1 MGKRIL
7 ILGGGT
13 GGTIVANLLARGL
26 RNELKR
32 GEITVNML
40 SDSDKHVYQPAFLY
54 VAFGRMQDEEFT
66 RDQRSLLDPLINFYV
81 DPAVKID
88 TENQAVTG
96 KSGKEYTY
104 DYLVIATGSR
114 IVLEEIPG
122 LKEGAH
128 WFYDLQGAK
137 KLRKALREFKG
148 GRIVMAVG
156 VPHKC
161 PVAPLEMTFMLDDL
175 FSKNGLKDKYE
186 IYYTYPIARVHS
198 LEPVAHWAVK
208 AFERRGIKYETFFNI
223 KEIDPEKKQIHS
235 EEGSTVDYDLLI
247 AVPPHKGQP
256 VIEDSE
262 LGAGGWIPTNKHS
275 LKMEGKENVFVVGD
289 TTNIPISK
297 AGSTAHFEAD
307 TVAETLI
314 CLIKEGCPGR
324 DYDGKVFCFVETGLE
339 KGTYVWFNYKTPP
352 NPGEPS
358 QMIHWFKLAYNRL
371 YWLSARGIL

>member
-1 MGKRIL
+1 
-7 ILGGGT
+7 
-13 GGTIVANLLARGL
+13 
-26 RNELKR
+26 
-32 GEITVNML
+32 
-40 SDSDKHVYQPAFLY
+40 
-54 VAFGRMQDEEFT
+54 
-66 RDQRSLLDPLINFYV
+66 V

-262 LGAGGWIPTNKHS
+262 LGAGGWIPTNKYS

>member
-26 RNELKR
+26 RSEMKR
-32 GEITVNML
+32 GDVTVNML
-40 SDSDKHVYQPAFLY
+40 SASEKHAYQPAFLY
-54 VAFGRMQDEEFT
+54 VAFGRMQDEEVF
-66 RDQRSLLDPLINFYV
+66 RDQRTLLDPLINFYV

-88 TENQAVTG
+88 TAKQTVTS
-96 KSGKEYTY
+96 KSGKAFPY

-114 IVLEEIPG
+114 LVPEDIPG

-128 WFYDLQGAK
+128 WFYDLEGAK
-137 KLRKALREFKG
+137 KLRNALKAFKG
-148 GRIVMAVG
+148 GRIVIAVG

-161 PVAPLEMTFMLDDL
+161 PVAPLEMTFMLDDH
-175 FSKNGLKDKYE
+175 FSQNGLKNKYE

-198 LEPVAHWAVK
+198 LEPIAHWAVK
-208 AFERRGIKYETFFNI
+208 AFERRGIKYETFFNM
-223 KEIDPEKKQIHS
+223 KEVDPKKKQIHS
-235 EEGSTVDYDLLI
+235 EEGSVVDYDLLI

-256 VIEDSE
+256 VIEESK
-262 LGAGGWIPTNKHS
+262 LGASGWIPTNKQT
-275 LKMEGKENVFVVGD
+275 LKMEGHENVYVVGD

-307 TVAETLI
+307 TVAESLV

-324 DYDGKVFCFVETGLE
+324 DYDGKVFCFVETGMD
-339 KGTYVWFNYKTPP
+339 KGTYVWFNYNTPP